1 MKPSEIDSSSDF
13 YVAAVEILQQANIP
27 FLVGGAYALR
37 HYTGVVRD
45 TKDFDVFLQRK
56 DLERALE
63 EFHKAGYRADFA
75 YSHWLAKVHYGEA
88 FIDLIFRAGNGLCEV
103 TEQWFRKSEKVP
115 LLGVQVPL
123 VRPEDMISQKAY
135 IMERERF
142 DGADIAHL
150 LRYCAETMDWDYLLD
165 RFGPDWRVLLSHL
178 VLFGFIYPA
187 ERSRIP
193 QHVMDTLLKR
203 LESELTTN
211 REGNSVCQ
219 GTLISRAQYLPD
231 IERWGYRDA
240 RLEGRAKITPGEIE
254 TWTNAIGEERAWA

>member
-1 MKPSEIDSSSDF
+1 MKPSEIESSNEF
-13 YVAAVEILQQANIP
+13 YVAAVDVLQQAGIP

-37 HYTGVVRD
+37 QYTGVVRD
-45 TKDFDVFLQRK
+45 TKDFDVFLQFS
-56 DLERALE
+56 DLDRTLQ
-63 EFHKAGYRADFA
+63 EFRKAGYHADLT

-88 FIDLIFRAGNGLCEV
+88 FIDLIFRAGNGLCKV
-103 TEQWFRKSEKVP
+103 TETWFRDTKKISLMDREVH
-115 LLGVQVPL
+115 L

-150 LRYCAETMDWDYLLD
+150 LRHCAETMDWDYLIA

-178 VLFGFIYPA
+178 VLFGFIYPG

-193 QHVMDTLLKR
+193 ESVMNR
-203 LESELTTN
+203 LMGQLQSELTTDTSGA
-211 REGNSVCQ
+211 RVCQ

-240 RLEGRAKITPGEIE
+240 RLEGRSEITPDEIE
-254 TWTNAIGEERAWA
+254 AWTSAIGKERAWA